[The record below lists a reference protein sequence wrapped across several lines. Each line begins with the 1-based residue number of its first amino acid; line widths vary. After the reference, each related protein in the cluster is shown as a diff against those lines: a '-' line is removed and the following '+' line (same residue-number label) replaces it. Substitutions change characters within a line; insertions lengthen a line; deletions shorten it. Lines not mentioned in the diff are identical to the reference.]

1 MAGCVCGALRVYL
14 HAAAGDVDLHPL
26 APIHRRLDAVVLQ
39 LRARGRIRLRLR
51 LRLLLLLLLGRL
63 SCVLGSGAVDLLR
76 GERAV

>member
-1 MAGCVCGALRVYL
+1 VYL

-51 LRLLLLLLLGRL
+51 LRLLLLLLGRL

-76 GERAV
+76 GEPGGVRCSSGGRGV